1 MSDQFLF
8 LSYKRGPT
16 TTPAAQR
23 LFDRAAVQLP
33 SNVKTFFDQKS
44 IDAGDEWTPAIDD
57 FLAKTTLFLAFISID
72 YWLSPQCRRELETA
86 IKRYERCPPPP
97 PPRLP
102 RQLFVLADKLDPNDL
117 ALNEAQARAQVA
129 ATPEAADRI
138 QRIGQINFLGPHDA
152 AGKLVRLKLEDS
164 VLLDDQL
171 ADLVGKIKT
180 VLAGMA

>member
-8 LSYKRGPT
+8 LSYTRGAM

-23 LFDRAAVQLP
+23 LFNRAAVQLP

-44 IDAGDEWTPAIDD
+44 IDASDEWTPAIDD

-72 YWLSPQCRRELETA
+72 YWLSPRCRRELEAA
-86 IKRYERCPPPP
+86 IKRYESCPPPP

-102 RQLFVLADKLDPNDL
+102 RLLFVLADKLDPNDL
-117 ALNEAQARAQVA
+117 ALDEAQARVRVA